1 MMRVLRMHIHGEEAS
16 DLLCSLAGML
26 KIHLSDSG
34 IKVHVPEPFVYKLSK
49 LYVYTVQRFRVHCSI
64 PGIRERG

>member
-1 MMRVLRMHIHGEEAS
+1 MHIHGEEAS

-34 IKVHVPEPFVYKLSK
+34 IKVHVPDPLVYNGVNSMSK
-49 LYVYTVQRFRVHCSI
+49 RFKGSGCTAQSLESEKGARSLV
-64 PGIRERG
+64 

>member
-34 IKVHVPEPFVYKLSK
+34 IKVHVPDPLVYKQSK
-49 LYVYTVQRFRVHCSI
+49 LYVYIVQRFKVHAA
-64 PGIRERG
+64 